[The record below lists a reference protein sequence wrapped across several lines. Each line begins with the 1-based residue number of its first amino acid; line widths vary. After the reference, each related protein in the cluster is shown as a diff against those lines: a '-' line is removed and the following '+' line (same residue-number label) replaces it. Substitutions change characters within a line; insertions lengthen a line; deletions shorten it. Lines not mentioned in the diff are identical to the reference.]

1 MFHTTGNRRPM
12 SFTGISSYDWE
23 HDDRTYHQGLTSSH
37 SVDEFAYYPDPDEET
52 RVSEYHYHSSTN
64 YSRPTPQSV
73 PSYNSLTRASSADS
87 LDYPFQ
93 ANYDP
98 RNINQAPMNGQSLY
112 ANQQSKCRQLPC
124 RTFISTGSCPYGDR
138 CVFLHDPSIVSKPI
152 YIRSK
157 VSSPLYFHGMTL
169 DAWVNNFC

>member
-1 MFHTTGNRRPM
+1 MHHSNGNRRPV
-12 SFTGISSYDWE
+12 SYSGLSNHDWE
-23 HDDRTYHQGLTSSH
+23 HEDRQYHQGLTSSNY
-37 SVDEFAYYPDPDEET
+37 SADEFTYYPDADEET
-52 RVSEYHYHSSTN
+52 RVSEYHYHSSSS
-64 YSRPTPQSV
+64 YVRPSPPSV
-73 PSYNSLTRASSADS
+73 PSFSNLTRASSSDS

-98 RNINQAPMNGQSLY
+98 RNINQPPMSGQSMY

-157 VSSPLYFHGMTL
+157 V
-169 DAWVNNFC
+169 